1 VGRLLAVYDGIG
13 QAPVR
18 GMLAGGPR
26 HRHNALLAVAYLHGL
41 TLDELRPEDLEK
53 HDDDYQL
60 VITVRAVKPHMQE
73 EARS

>member
-1 VGRLLAVYDGIG
+1 
-13 QAPVR
+13 
-18 GMLAGGPR
+18 
-26 HRHNALLAVAYLHGL
+26 L